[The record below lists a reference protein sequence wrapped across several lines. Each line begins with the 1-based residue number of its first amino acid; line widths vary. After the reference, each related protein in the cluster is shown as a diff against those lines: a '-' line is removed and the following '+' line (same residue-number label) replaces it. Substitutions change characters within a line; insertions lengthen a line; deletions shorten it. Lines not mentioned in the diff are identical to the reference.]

1 MTRHMCVRLCVYVA
15 VHACVCIRM
24 RSMRSMHPIVRVRVG
39 VRGGSGRLLV
49 VCHCVYVCF
58 CVCMLASMYVYMC
71 VCTSACID
79 SLLSARVRECVRA
92 HTGGSSARPLDVH
105 PYVHECM
112 CMHVYMD
119 ACTGA

>member
-1 MTRHMCVRLCVYVA
+1 MCVHTYA
-15 VHACVCIRM
+15 QHAQHASQRARARGRARRERASTSFVSLCIRM
-24 RSMRSMHPIVRVRVG
+24 F
-39 VRGGSGRLLV
+39 
-49 VCHCVYVCF
+49 VCF

-79 SLLSARVRECVRA
+79 SLLSAPVRECVRA

-119 ACTGA
+119 TCTSA